1 MSNNLLDVLRYEGDN
16 STIVHKHKIQD
27 FNTKSQLIVGE
38 SQEAL
43 FYKDG
48 QALDLFGPGRH
59 SLNSDNL
66 PILKKIFSKIFG
78 GTNPFQCEVFF
89 INKVSVLDMMW
100 GTDSPIVMEDPKY
113 NLIVSI
119 KSFGQMGIKVLDSR
133 KFVVKVVG
141 ALDDFGIDSIKK
153 ATKGM
158 VMLSI
163 KDTIAKAISDK
174 QWSILE
180 LPAKLSELS
189 EEIKKQ
195 LNVHLEGVGL
205 VLENFFVNNIA
216 ADDKEIEK
224 LKAVKEKRYEAMT
237 DIDIEAIKTV
247 RMGHAMAAARE
258 AQGYSYQDE
267 RKFDVMQAA
276 AQNEGISGTMMG
288 ASMGIGMGFGV
299 GGEIGKVASQAMNQP
314 SSGDTCPECGA
325 AVASGAKFCS
335 GCGKPIAPKKS
346 FCAQCGA
353 ELSAGARFCSSCGA
367 SQASVKK
374 SCPECGTPVD
384 GTSRFCSSC
393 GHDFNK

>member
-1 MSNNLLDVLRYEGDN
+1 MSSNLLDVLRYEGDN

-89 INKVSVLDMMW
+89 INKVSVLDLMW

-113 NLIVSI
+113 NLIIGV

-141 ALDDFGIDSIKK
+141 CLDDFSIDSIKK

-163 KDTIAKAISDK
+163 KDTIAKAICDK
-174 QWSILE
+174 KWSILE
-180 LPAKLSELS
+180 LPSKLSELS

-195 LNVHLEGVGL
+195 LNVHLESVGL
-205 VLENFFVNNIA
+205 VLENFFVNNVA
-216 ADDKEIEK
+216 ADDKDLDK
-224 LKAVKEKRYEAMT
+224 LRAAREKRVEALN

-247 RMGHAMAAARE
+247 RMGQAMAASRE

-288 ASMGIGMGFGV
+288 ASMGIGMGFGM
-299 GGEIGKVASQAMNQP
+299 GNEINKVTNQTITQTN
-314 SSGDTCPECGA
+314 STEKCADCGA
-325 AVASGAKFCS
+325 ILTQGAKFCS
-335 GCGKPIAPKKS
+335 GCGKPIAPKKV
-346 FCAQCGA
+346 FCISCGA
-353 ELSAGARFCSSCGA
+353 ELSAGSRFCSSCGA
-367 SQASVKK
+367 EQASANKVCP
-374 SCPECGTPVD
+374 SCQTQVSSGN
-384 GTSRFCSSC
+384 RFCHVC